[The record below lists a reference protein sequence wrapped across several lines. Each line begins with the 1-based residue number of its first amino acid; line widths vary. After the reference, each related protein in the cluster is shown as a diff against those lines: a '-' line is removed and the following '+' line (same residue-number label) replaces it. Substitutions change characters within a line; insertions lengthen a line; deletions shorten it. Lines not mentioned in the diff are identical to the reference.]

1 MGSGSGNPGPFKIG
15 GLSGQGGGRI
25 MPGSA
30 GGAGELFFRPVR
42 SDATANVAPGEPDYR
57 PSPPYGS
64 AYDTFFSAPGGGPG
78 QPGKGDAFA
87 VYVFVNTDNG
97 TTSPVTP
104 TSGGGGGW
112 GAAGGAGTQALSGFT
127 VQTGANLGAAGGK
140 AIKTNGHAVTW
151 LGGSD
156 RAYGAIG

>member
-1 MGSGSGNPGPFKIG
+1 MGSGSGGGPLKIG
-15 GLSGQGGGRI
+15 GISGQGGGRI
-25 MPGSA
+25 LPGTA
-30 GGAGELFFRPVR
+30 GSVGELILNATR
-42 SDATANVAPGEPDYR
+42 SDASANVAPGYPDYR
-57 PSPPYGS
+57 PTPPYGS
-64 AYDTFFSAPGGGPG
+64 TFDTYFAAPGGGPG

-87 VYVFVNTDNG
+87 VYTFVNANDG

-112 GAAGGAGTQALSGFT
+112 GAAGGSGTQTIDFT
-127 VQTGANLGAAGGK
+127 VQKGGNPGAAGGK

>member
-1 MGSGSGNPGPFKIG
+1 MGSGSGGGPLKIG
-15 GLSGQGGGRI
+15 GISGQGGGRI
-25 MPGSA
+25 LPGT
-30 GGAGELFFRPVR
+30 GGSVGELILSATRF
-42 SDATANVAPGEPDYR
+42 DATANVALGQPDYR

-64 AYDTFFSAPGGGPG
+64 AFDTVYAAPGGGPG

-87 VYVFVNTDNG
+87 VYFSVNANDG
-97 TTSPVTP
+97 TTAPVTP

-112 GAAGGAGTQALSGFT
+112 GAAGGSGTQSLADFT
-127 VQTGANLGAAGGK
+127 VQKGGNLGAAGGK

-151 LGGSD
+151 LAGSN